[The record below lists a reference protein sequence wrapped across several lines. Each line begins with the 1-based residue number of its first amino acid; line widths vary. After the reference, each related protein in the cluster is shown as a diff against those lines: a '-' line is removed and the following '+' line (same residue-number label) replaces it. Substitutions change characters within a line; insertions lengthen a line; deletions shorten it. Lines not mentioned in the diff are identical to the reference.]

1 MSFAGSCVTHGSSW
15 FCAGQGALTQRQA
28 PRSLSFLLLC
38 CPTGCGGKS
47 CTWRSVWSFCYCR
60 RLSISFLNK
69 TEEKQKIQSVL
80 HFKAGLVAC
89 LCCCRDLKII
99 GTCFGK
105 FTFICYLFNYFKW
118 QSFALLFLL
127 TCKQNR
133 STQPFG
139 YFCFLHCP
147 YSSTAAGESLKQQLF
162 AEGKGPKHQAL
173 GIPCNQAWK
182 CHELISTC
190 ICSRWCHQWP
200 VLGGGP
206 PVRIQDGVK
215 LVG

>member
-15 FCAGQGALTQRQA
+15 LCTGQGA
-28 PRSLSFLLLC
+28 
-38 CPTGCGGKS
+38 
-47 CTWRSVWSFCYCR
+47 
-60 RLSISFLNK
+60 LSISFLNK

-80 HFKAGLVAC
+80 HFKAELVAC
-89 LCCCRDLKII
+89 LCCCRDLKIT
-99 GTCFGK
+99 GTCCGK

-127 TCKQNR
+127 TCKQNW

-147 YSSTAAGESLKQQLF
+147 YSSAAVGESLKQQLF

-182 CHELISTC
+182 CHEMISTC
-190 ICSRWCHQWP
+190 ICSR
-200 VLGGGP
+200 
-206 PVRIQDGVK
+206 
-215 LVG
+215 